1 MTDQPA
7 VEPPSMPKTL
17 VCSVCGQGG
26 LTSIGNGPK
35 YDHDYTKCIAAERD
49 RLVKDRD
56 SWKMLADSTNARC
69 DRLVAVNERLVV
81 ALGKAILWTDEEH
94 DVDNWRPLASAA
106 LAWAARKP

>member
-1 MTDQPA
+1 MTEQPPA
-7 VEPPSMPKTL
+7 T
-17 VCSVCGQGG
+17 
-26 LTSIGNGPK
+26 
-35 YDHDYTKCIAAERD
+35 D
-49 RLVKDRD
+49 R
-56 SWKMLADSTNARC
+56 ARC